1 MSIVIAILIFSL
13 IIIFHEFGHCIVAK
27 KNGIRVEEFS
37 VGLGP
42 KLVGFKKGETFY
54 CIKLLPFGGACVMT
68 GEDEASD
75 DPKSFSQKSVWARMA
90 VVFAGPFF
98 NFILAFLLSIVLIS
112 MIGVDEPYI
121 SEVVDG
127 SAAMEAGLKQ
137 GDKITGIDGTH
148 IGVYRDISNYLTLHP
163 GKADD
168 VLTITY
174 IRDGEK
180 NTCRLSPKYDE
191 ESGRYLLGVVGSER
205 KKVNPLKIIGYSFYE
220 VKYWIAVTIDSLKL
234 MVTGNVSL
242 NDVSGPVGIV
252 NTIGQT
258 YTQSLEVSIFA
269 VVVNLMNISI
279 LLTANLG
286 VMNLLPIPALDGGRL
301 IFLIIEAIRGKRVN
315 PEKEAMVHFAGLMI
329 LLGLMV
335 VIMANDIR
343 NLF

>member
-1 MSIVIAILIFSL
+1 
-13 IIIFHEFGHCIVAK
+13 
-27 KNGIRVEEFS
+27 
-37 VGLGP
+37 
-42 KLVGFKKGETFY
+42 
-54 CIKLLPFGGACVMT
+54 
-68 GEDEASD
+68 
-75 DPKSFSQKSVWARMA
+75 
-90 VVFAGPFF
+90 
-98 NFILAFLLSIVLIS
+98 
-112 MIGVDEPYI
+112 
-121 SEVVDG
+121 
-127 SAAMEAGLKQ
+127 
-137 GDKITGIDGTH
+137 
-148 IGVYRDISNYLTLHP
+148 
-163 GKADD
+163 
-168 VLTITY
+168 
-174 IRDGEK
+174 
-180 NTCRLSPKYDE
+180 
-191 ESGRYLLGVVGSER
+191 
-205 KKVNPLKIIGYSFYE
+205 
-220 VKYWIAVTIDSLKL
+220 